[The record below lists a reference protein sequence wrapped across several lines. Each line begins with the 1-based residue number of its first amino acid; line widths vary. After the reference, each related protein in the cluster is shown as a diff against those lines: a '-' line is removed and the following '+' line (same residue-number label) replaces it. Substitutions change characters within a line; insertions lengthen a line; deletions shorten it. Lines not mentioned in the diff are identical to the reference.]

1 MQSTPAAYRQWQIIW
16 KVSVC
21 ARVAVP
27 VCVQGGSDALFLFAW
42 CFDHLLSRLCNKK
55 RETSNLLLNG
65 CKSNVSLCRDD
76 WIRTS
81 DHTPPRLPGY
91 KAEKYDYQQL
101 MGVSLLVV

>member
-1 MQSTPAAYRQWQIIW
+1 M
-16 KVSVC
+16 
-21 ARVAVP
+21 
-27 VCVQGGSDALFLFAW
+27 
-42 CFDHLLSRLCNKK
+42 LLQVFVEAFS
-55 RETSNLLLNG
+55 
-65 CKSNVSLCRDD
+65 CRDD